1 MIRLSTLAISAVL
14 VVSAPAAWAQ
24 DASAAL
30 FRATTVT
37 LDATGQVKA
46 APDQA
51 TVSLGVQTQ
60 ARTAAAALAENRTR
74 MNAAMAA
81 LSAQGVGARD
91 IQTSALN
98 LQAQYDYQQGQ
109 AQRLTGYQADN
120 QVTIVVHDLARL
132 GAVVDAVTASG
143 ANQLSGIAFSLSDP
157 TVQEDVARREAVRRL
172 RARAELYAQA
182 TGLKVARLVN
192 LSETSNAPPILRP
205 MMMRAMAG
213 AEKIAPTPV
222 EPGELTVQV
231 QLSAMYELT
240 P

>member
-1 MIRLSTLAISAVL
+1 M
-14 VVSAPAAWAQ
+14 
-24 DASAAL
+24 
-30 FRATTVT
+30 
-37 LDATGQVKA
+37 
-46 APDQA
+46 
-51 TVSLGVQTQ
+51 
-60 ARTAAAALAENRTR
+60 
-74 MNAAMAA
+74 
-81 LSAQGVGARD
+81 SAQGVGARD

-157 TVQEDVARREAVRRL
+157 TAQEDAARREAVRRL

-213 AEKIAPTPV
+213 AEKSAPTPV
-222 EPGELTVQV
+222 EPGELTVQI